1 MAKKKKGK
9 SSKRGWPRWLTFVL
23 AGAALAGV
31 MGAFDRLVNYDKQNN
46 MVSGLFAAGV
56 AIAAAYMLRRGKVIN
71 GAMAGAIGG
80 LGIAYG
86 AQKILGPKLYEI
98 GGSIASSFSNM
109 LKGTTQPSLQAPP
122 TQTSSPGY
130 APSGSP
136 GFTGSVPTGGTAPV
150 FSPSGGLMSGAAPS
164 APAPAPAPAPASTT
178 TIIQAPKISS
188 SSYLLGKG
196 IDALGT
202 VAGALV
208 GGLTGSKAD
217 QQVGMRR
224 AFGRAA

>member
-31 MGAFDRLVNYDKQNN
+31 MGAFDRLVNYDKKNN

-56 AIAAAYMLRRGKVIN
+56 AIAAAYMLRRGKLIN

-86 AQKILGPKLYEI
+86 AQNILGPKLYEI

-122 TQTSSPGY
+122 TQPSSPGY

-136 GFTGSVPTGGTAPV
+136 GFTGGVPVPSAPV
-150 FSPSGGLMSGAAPS
+150 FSPGGGLMSGAAPS

-188 SSYLLGKG
+188 SSYLIGKG
-196 IDALGT
+196 IEALGS

-217 QQVGMRR
+217 SGMNMRR